1 MKKEQKLKNVYRNIQ
16 QRYPQLKEAS
26 KNSRRRHLIHLESAL
41 LDQIRR
47 LRDLPSQSFPNYHTL
62 LNQYIELLNGVSQ
75 RLLEQY
81 NERNHTNYTVS
92 SIVEANH
99 AAYLKS
105 GILSVLFS
113 SHIPK
118 MVRSEFKRLLPENP
132 ADEYPKARA
141 ITRSFYL
148 HLGDTNTGKTYE
160 ALQKLK
166 ASKRG
171 VYLAPLRILALEN
184 FERLNEEGIPCSLV
198 TGEEEIY
205 VEGAELLCCTIEKLS
220 LHQSY
225 DVAVVDE
232 VQLLADSQRGDA
244 WSNAILGL
252 RCPEIHL
259 CGALLAKEQLLS
271 MIHDCGDDYIL
282 KEYTRLVPL
291 ELEKK
296 PVQLDEVVRGDALVA
311 FSKRS
316 VLRLSSYFTRRGM
329 ANSIIYGDLPPEV
342 RRLQYQ
348 AFVEGE
354 SPILIATDAI
364 GMGINLPIRRLIF
377 SEVEKFDGETFRPLS
392 PQEIKQIAGRAGR
405 IGIYPIGYVASL
417 RDTMDFIAEQLHTED
432 EPIEQSVIGPSEAI
446 LEISLLPL
454 REKLAL
460 WSTEPEHLP
469 YYRKKDIQ
477 GFILILDLVK
487 EYKLSE
493 AVEWRLMHIPF
504 DLGNQTLLFQFSEY
518 AHECFSLH
526 RTDVSKPQATC
537 QTCGEWELYYQQI
550 SLYYSFSKAMS
561 LPFDEAW
568 VRERRRQVS
577 QTIDKLLQQDG

>member
-1 MKKEQKLKNVYRNIQ
+1 MKKEQKLRNAFRNIQ
-16 QRYPQLKEAS
+16 QRYPKLKAAS
-26 KNSRRRHLIHLESAL
+26 ANSRRRHLIHLEASI

-47 LRDLPSQSFPNYHTL
+47 LRAMPVQSFPNYHTL
-62 LNQYIELLNGVSQ
+62 LNQYIELLNEVSE
-75 RLLEQY
+75 RILAQY
-81 NERNHTNYTVS
+81 NERNHTDYTLS
-92 SIVEANH
+92 SIVEGNDR
-99 AAYLKS
+99 AYLKS
-105 GILSVLFS
+105 GILSVLVS
-113 SHIPK
+113 SHIPQ
-118 MVRSEFKRLLPENP
+118 MVRSEFKRLLPDNP
-132 ADEYPKARA
+132 ADEFPQARA
-141 ITRSFYL
+141 LTRTFYL
-148 HLGDTNTGKTYE
+148 HLGETNTGKTYE

-166 ASKRG
+166 VSKRG

-252 RCPEIHL
+252 RCSEIHL
-259 CGALLAKEQLLS
+259 CGALLAKEQVLS
-271 MIHDCGDDYIL
+271 MIHDCKDEYVL

-291 ELEKK
+291 ELESKL
-296 PVQLDEVVRGDALVA
+296 VRLDEVVRGDALVA

-316 VLRLSSYFTRRGM
+316 VLRLSGYFTRRGI

-342 RRLQYQ
+342 RRLQYE
-348 AFVEGE
+348 AFVKGE
-354 SPILIATDAI
+354 NPILIATDAI

-377 SEVEKFDGETFRPLS
+377 TEVEKFDGETFRPLS

-405 IGIYPIGYVASL
+405 IGIYPVGYVASL
-417 RDTMDFIAEQLHTED
+417 HDTMDFIADQLQAED
-432 EPIEQSVIGPSEAI
+432 EPIEQAVIGPSEAI

-487 EYKLSE
+487 EYKLPE
-493 AVEWRLMHIPF
+493 TVEWRLMHIPF

-526 RTDVSKPQATC
+526 RQELSKPRATC
-537 QTCGEWELYYQQI
+537 QTCADWELYYQQI
-550 SLYYSFSKAMS
+550 SLYYSFSKAMN
-561 LPFDEAW
+561 LPFDDLW
-568 VRERRRQVS
+568 VKERRKQVS
-577 QTIDKLLQQDG
+577 KTIDKLLQQD